1 MKNIFASVGFHRPAL
16 AAAKYSYRNY
26 LFPYKTDYIY
36 WIIKDNLAL
45 HPGLVRI
52 FWVPRHAREAVMK
65 KIVLIIIVLLIAS
78 NSWAV
83 VVTGSGST
91 KEEAIGNGLR
101 EAVEMYTGALVYGVT
116 DVENYQVR
124 KDQIVAAS
132 LGHVKKY
139 RIIRTLK
146 IDDLALVTLDV
157 NLSEDKIERI
167 VRDNVHLITYEDV
180 LRDFNNVTQ
189 RQDQIR
195 KLMDMMRILASRPV
209 GEKYGVLYEGYEIKR
224 ISVNHVDVILKAR
237 VTLNPFY
244 SRAYNE
250 ILKNLSE
257 REGSSK
263 TWGVG
268 GNYRIESG
276 RLTNDQYHIAY
287 DIEASTIDDV
297 RAQIHVNGMPV
308 DQCRKYRDNLM
319 VVYSPAGFAG
329 AFVKGFPRAFK
340 QAWNEEPVTV
350 DEKYTNAGIRKSKI
364 LPPEGL
370 PLKIKY
376 RINDSKDIKTLWTLK
391 LTMDNCAEG
400 Q

>member
-1 MKNIFASVGFHRPAL
+1 
-16 AAAKYSYRNY
+16 
-26 LFPYKTDYIY
+26 
-36 WIIKDNLAL
+36 
-45 HPGLVRI
+45 
-52 FWVPRHAREAVMK
+52 MK

-132 LGHVKKY
+132 LGYVKKY
-139 RIIRTLK
+139 RIIKTSK
-146 IDDLALVTLDV
+146 IDDLVIVTLDV

-180 LRDFNNVTQ
+180 LRDYNNVTQ

-195 KLMDMMRILASRPV
+195 KLMDMMRILANRPV

-276 RLTNDQYHIAY
+276 RLTNDQYHIA
-287 DIEASTIDDV
+287 DDMEASTIDDV
-297 RAQIHVNGMPV
+297 RAQVHVNGMPV

-319 VVYSPAGFAG
+319 VVYNPAGFAS

-391 LTMDNCAEG
+391 LTMGNCAEG

>member
-1 MKNIFASVGFHRPAL
+1 
-16 AAAKYSYRNY
+16 
-26 LFPYKTDYIY
+26 
-36 WIIKDNLAL
+36 
-45 HPGLVRI
+45 
-52 FWVPRHAREAVMK
+52 MK

-132 LGHVKKY
+132 LGYVKKY
-139 RIIRTLK
+139 RIIRTSK
-146 IDDLALVTLDV
+146 IDDLVLVTLDV
-157 NLSEDKIERI
+157 SLAEEKIERI
-167 VRDNVHLITYEDV
+167 VRDNVKLITYEDV
-180 LRDFNNVTQ
+180 LRDYNNVTQ

-195 KLMDMMRILASRPV
+195 KLMDMMRILAGRPV
-209 GEKYGVLYEGYEIKR
+209 HEKYGVIYEGYEIKR
-224 ISVNHVDVILKAR
+224 IGATQVDVILKAR
-237 VTLNPFY
+237 VTLNSFY

-257 REGSSK
+257 QDDSSE
-263 TWGVG
+263 TWLVG

-276 RLTNDQYHIAY
+276 RLTNNRYYIA
-287 DIEASTIDDV
+287 DDMEASTIDDV
-297 RAQIHVNGMPV
+297 RAQVHVNGMPV

-319 VVYSPAGFAG
+319 VVYSPAGIASAFA
-329 AFVKGFPRAFK
+329 KGFPRAFM
-340 QAWNEEPVTV
+340 QAWNEEPPTT
-350 DEKYTNAGIRKSKI
+350 DKKLTNTGIKNSKI
-364 LPPEGL
+364 LPPDGL

-376 RINDSKDIKTLWTLK
+376 RIYNSKDIKTLWNLK
-391 LTMDNCAEG
+391 LTMGNCAEG
-400 Q
+400 K